1 MYTVLCDGKVLYAPN
16 LVNSGHVLL
25 NPKITMEM
33 NKSGSMNFVIPP
45 NNGLYDDVHKL
56 KSIIRVF
63 DEGDEIFRGRVLHDE
78 KDFYK
83 RKSVYCE
90 GDLAF
95 LLDSIQRI
103 YDYQG
108 TLDGLFTQYIEN
120 HNQQVE
126 EEKRFVVGDITV
138 TDRNNYVH
146 YSSTQYP
153 NTLEEINNKL
163 IGTHGGYIRTRF
175 ENGVRY
181 IDYIQDYTHVSQQII
196 EFGVNM
202 LDISEYISA
211 EDVFTVLIPL
221 GAKQEGSDVR
231 LTIESVNDGKDYIQ
245 NDSAV
250 ALFGKI
256 WKVQVWD
263 DVTLPSNLLTKGQS
277 FLDDGIQMSVA
288 LKMKAIDLHLANVNT
303 ERIQLG
309 DYIRVISVPHGLN
322 RLFQC
327 TKITLDLVNPSRSE
341 FEFGVAFTS
350 LTDFLNGK

>member
-1 MYTVLCDGKVLYAPN
+1 MYKVLCDGKVLYAPN
-16 LVNSGHVLL
+16 LVNSGFVLL
-25 NPKITMEM
+25 NPKITMEL

-45 NNGLYDDVHKL
+45 NNGLYNDVHKL
-56 KSIIRVF
+56 KSIIQVF
-63 DEGDEIFRGRVLHDE
+63 DEDTEIFRGRVLHDE

-95 LLDSIQRI
+95 LLDSVQRI

-108 TLDGLFTQYIEN
+108 TLGGLFRQYIEN

-126 EEKRFVVGDITV
+126 EEKQFVVGDVTV
-138 TDRNNYVH
+138 TDQNNYVH
-146 YSSTQYP
+146 YSSSQYP

-163 IGTHGGYIRTRF
+163 IGTHGGYIRTRL

-181 IDYIQDYTHVSQQII
+181 IDYVEDYTHVSQQII

-202 LDISEYISA
+202 LDLSEYISA
-211 EDVFTVLIPL
+211 ENVFTVLIPL
-221 GAKQEGSDVR
+221 GAKQGQSESR

-250 ALFGKI
+250 ALFGKV
-256 WKVQVWD
+256 WKVQIWD
-263 DVTLPSNLLTKGQS
+263 DVTVPSNLLTKGQS
-277 FLDDGIQMSVA
+277 FLNDGIQMSVA
-288 LKMKAIDLHLANVNT
+288 LKMKALDLHLANVNV

-309 DYIRVISVPHGLN
+309 DYIKVISVPHGIN
-322 RLFQC
+322 TLFQC
-327 TKITLDLVNPSRSE
+327 TKITLDLVNPARSE